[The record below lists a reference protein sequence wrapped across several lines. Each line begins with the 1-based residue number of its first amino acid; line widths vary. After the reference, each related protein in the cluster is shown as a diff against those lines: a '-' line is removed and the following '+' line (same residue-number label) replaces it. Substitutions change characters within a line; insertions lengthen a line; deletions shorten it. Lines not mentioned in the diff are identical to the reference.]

1 MRYILGVVFLLI
13 SLQARSQYSAE
24 AIAWA
29 ETKMAVLSDDEKL
42 GQLFM
47 PRAYSLKEKDHY
59 KSIKKLIKENKIGG
73 LCFFQGTPMEQAR
86 IINEYQKLTDIP
98 LMIAIDG
105 EWGLGMRFKNDAISF
120 PRQLEL
126 GAIQDEQLIYE
137 MGKKIAEHCR
147 RTGVHINFAPVVDV
161 NNNPANPVIND
172 RSFGEDKYNVA
183 SKGRAYAKGLEDG
196 NVMACAKH
204 FPGHG
209 DTDVD
214 SHYDL
219 PVITHDIDRIQNI
232 ELMPFR
238 ALAEEGIGS
247 MMVAHVSMPAID
259 ARENRPTTLSQ
270 KAVTGILKEE
280 IGYKGLIMTDALD
293 MKGVAKHFKKGEV
306 EVEALIAGN
315 DLLLLS
321 EDIPKAI
328 KQIKASIDKGVLNW
342 ARIDQSVFKILASK
356 YDLGLSQP
364 QKIENLK
371 EIPNDVNDMES
382 VILKEKLVES
392 ALTMVKND
400 HDLVPIKKVK
410 PYKMATL
417 SIGSS
422 KKTTFQKTIAK
433 FVDCDHLFT
442 SKNIG
447 GSAYAAL
454 LNQLSK
460 YDKVFVSIHDM
471 SKYESKKFGV
481 TKSMFTLVR
490 ELEEKTDVILTVF
503 GSPYSLK
510 YFEKIETLLLAYNE
524 DDINQDKAAQA
535 LFGVFDIKGK
545 LPVSATDNLIYGTG
559 LFISGIGR
567 LGYSSPERV
576 GMSSDS
582 LKYIDNLVKE
592 MIDTKAAPGC
602 QVLCAKDGF
611 IVYNKVFGHHTYQK
625 KRKVKHDD
633 VYDLASVTKILAST
647 LSLMKLKDDKK
658 LSIYEPIVNYLP
670 VLDTCNKK
678 TLILEDI
685 LAHHAGLRGWVP
697 FYEST
702 RISKSKKKKNKNL
715 WKPDP
720 KYYRKT
726 ASDSFNIKVMDDLF
740 MRNDY
745 VDSMYSRIYAT
756 SLKEDRD
763 YKYSDLG
770 FYLTHQI
777 IKARSGQRLDSF
789 ASAYLYEP
797 LELQNTMF
805 NPAQSV
811 KLNRIPPTENDSY
824 FRDGKVHGYVHDMGA
839 AMLGGVAGHAG
850 LFSNAKDAAVLLQM
864 LLNGGNYAGQDYI
877 DPETVALFTKRH
889 YRSTRRGLGFDMK
902 ELGPKKKMNMSQ
914 AASDKAFGHLGFTGT
929 TVVVDPEENLIYVFL
944 SNRTYP
950 TMKNYKFGKQNYRPR
965 IHSVLYKSLG
975 YDVSI
980 GNEKLN

>member
-1 MRYILGVVFLLI
+1 MRYLLGVGFLLM
-13 SLQARSQYSAE
+13 SLQISAQYTAE
-24 AIAWA
+24 AITWA
-29 ETKMAVLSDDEKL
+29 EAKLQELSEDEKL

-47 PRAYSLKEKDHY
+47 PRAFSLKEKDHY
-59 KSIKKLIKENKIGG
+59 KAVKKLIKENKIGG
-73 LCFFQGTPMEQAR
+73 LCFFQGTPREQAR
-86 IINEYQKLTDIP
+86 IINEYQNLTDIP
-98 LMIAIDG
+98 LMIAIDA
-105 EWGLGMRFKNDAISF
+105 EWGLGMRFKNDAMSF

-137 MGKKIAEHCR
+137 MGKKVAEHCR
-147 RTGVHINFAPVVDV
+147 RVGVQVNFAPVVDV
-161 NNNPANPVIND
+161 NNNPSNPVIND
-172 RSFGEDKYNVA
+172 RSFGEDKYNVS
-183 SKGRAYAKGLEDG
+183 SKGRAYAKGLQDG

-219 PVITHDIDRIQNI
+219 PVITHDINRIQDI

-238 ALAEEGIGS
+238 ALAEEGVGS

-293 MKGVAKHFKKGEV
+293 MKGVSKHFKKGEV

-328 KQIKASIDKGVLNW
+328 TQIKESIKKGTLTWN
-342 ARIDQSVFKILASK
+342 RIDQSVFKILAAK
-356 YDLGLSQP
+356 YDLGLSQK
-364 QKIENLK
+364 QKIENLS
-371 EIPNDVNDMES
+371 EISKDVNDMES

-392 ALTMVKND
+392 ALTMVRND
-400 HDLVPIKKVK
+400 HDLIPIKKIRK
-410 PYKMATL
+410 HKMATL
-417 SIGSS
+417 AIGATE
-422 KKTTFQKTIAK
+422 KTTFQKTISK
-433 FVDCDHLFT
+433 FVECDHLFT

-447 GSAYAAL
+447 GSASNAL
-454 LNQLSK
+454 VNQLSK
-460 YDKVFVSIHDM
+460 YDRVFVSIHDM
-471 SKYESKKFGV
+471 SKYESKKFGI

-524 DDINQDKAAQA
+524 DDINQNKAAQA
-535 LFGVFDIKGK
+535 LFGVFDIRGK
-545 LPVSATDNLIYGTG
+545 LPVTASENLIYGTG

-567 LGYSSPERV
+567 LGYGSPERV

-582 LKYIDNLVKE
+582 LKYIDELVKE

-602 QVLCAKDGF
+602 QILCAKDGL
-611 IVYNKVFGHHTYQK
+611 IIYNEVFGYHTYDK
-625 KRKVKHDD
+625 KRKVKYND

-647 LSLMKLKDDKK
+647 ISIMKLQDDKK
-658 LSIYEPIVNYLP
+658 LSIYDPIVKYLP

-702 RISKSKKKKNKNL
+702 RIPKSKKKKKNGL
-715 WKPDP
+715 YKPDP
-720 KYYRKT
+720 IYYRKVAT
-726 ASDSFNIKVMDDLF
+726 DSFGIKVMDDLY

-745 VDSMYSRIYAT
+745 VDSIYSRIYGT

-777 IKARSGQRLDSF
+777 VKAQSGQRLDSF
-789 ASAYLYEP
+789 MSKEVYQP
-797 LELQNTMF
+797 LELQNTLF
-805 NPAQSV
+805 NPRTRV
-811 KLNRIPPTENDSY
+811 KANQIPPSEKDTY
-824 FRDGKVHGYVHDMGA
+824 FRDGKVQGYVHDMGA

-850 LFSNAKDAAVLLQM
+850 LFSNAEDAAVILQM
-864 LLNGGNYAGQDYI
+864 LLNGGHYAGEEYI
-877 DPETVALFTKRH
+877 KPETVELFTKRH

-929 TVVVDPEENLIYVFL
+929 TVVVDPEENLVYVFL

-965 IHSVLYKSLG
+965 IHSVLYKALG
-975 YDVSI
+975 YDISI

>member
-1 MRYILGVVFLLI
+1 MKYLLGIVFFFFSSQLM
-13 SLQARSQYSAE
+13 SQYSVEAITWAE
-24 AIAWA
+24 A
-29 ETKMAVLSDDEKL
+29 KMAELTVDEKL

-47 PRAYSLKEKDHY
+47 PRAFSLKEKDHY

-73 LCFFQGTPMEQAR
+73 LCFFQGTPEEQAR

-98 LMIAIDG
+98 LMIAIDA
-105 EWGLGMRFKNDAISF
+105 EWGLGMRFKKSTISF

-126 GAIQDEQLIYE
+126 GAIEDEQLIYE
-137 MGKKIAEHCR
+137 MGKKVAEHCR
-147 RTGVHINFAPVVDV
+147 RIGVHINFAPVIDV

-219 PVITHDIDRIQNI
+219 PIISHDINRIQDI

-238 ALAEEGIGS
+238 ALADEGVGS

-293 MKGVAKHFKKGEV
+293 MKGVAKHFKTGEV

-315 DLLLLS
+315 DVLLLS
-321 EDIPKAI
+321 EDVPKAI
-328 KQIKASIDKGVLNW
+328 AQIKESIEKGFLTQN
-342 ARIDQSVFKILASK
+342 RIDQSVFKILAAK
-356 YDLGLSQP
+356 YDLGLSKT
-364 QKIENLK
+364 QKIENIK
-371 EIPNDVNDMES
+371 EIEDDVNDIES
-382 VILKEKLVES
+382 IILKEKLIEN
-392 ALTMVKND
+392 ALTMVRND
-400 HDLVPIKKVK
+400 HDIIPIAKIKKHSV
-410 PYKMATL
+410 ATL
-417 SIGSS
+417 AIGSS
-422 KKTTFQKTIAK
+422 KKTTFQNTISK

-454 LNQLSK
+454 LKQLSK
-460 YDKVFVSIHDM
+460 YDRVFVSIHDM

-490 ELEEKTDVILTVF
+490 ELEENTDVILTVF

-524 DDINQDKAAQA
+524 DEINQDKAAQA

-545 LPVSATDNLIYGTG
+545 LPVSATENLNYGTG
-559 LFISGIGR
+559 LFISGNGR

-582 LKYIDNLVKE
+582 LKYIDDLVKE
-592 MIDTKAAPGC
+592 MIRTKAAPGC
-602 QVLCAKDGF
+602 QILCAKDGF
-611 IVYNKVFGHHTYQK
+611 IVYNEVFGHHTYDK
-625 KRKVKHDD
+625 KIKVSKND

-647 LSLMKLKDDKK
+647 ISLMKLQDDKK
-658 LSIYEPIVNYLP
+658 LSIYDPIVKYLP
-670 VLDTCNKK
+670 ELDTCNKK
-678 TLILEDI
+678 SLVLEDI

-702 RISKSKKKKNKNL
+702 RIPKSKKKSKYF
-715 WKPDP
+715 KPDP
-720 KYYRKT
+720 VYYRET
-726 ASDSFNIKVMDDLF
+726 VSDSFGIKVTDDLY
-740 MRNDY
+740 MRTDY
-745 VDSMYSRIYAT
+745 VDSIYSRIYGT

-777 IKARSGQRLDSF
+777 IKASSGQRLDSF
-789 ASAYLYEP
+789 VKSEVYDR
-797 LELQNTMF
+797 LELENIMF
-805 NPAQSV
+805 NPTTQL
-811 KLNRIPPTENDSY
+811 KLDRIPPTEKDTY
-824 FRDGKVHGYVHDMGA
+824 FRDGIVHGYVHDMGA

-850 LFSNAKDAAVLLQM
+850 LFSNAQDAAVLLQM
-864 LLNGGNYAGQDYI
+864 LLNGGRYAGEEYI
-877 DPETVALFTKRH
+877 KSETVDLFTKRH

-965 IHSVLYKSLG
+965 IHSVLYKALG
-975 YDVSI
+975 YDIGI

>member
-1 MRYILGVVFLLI
+1 MKYLLGIVFFFFSSQLM
-13 SLQARSQYSAE
+13 SQYSAE
-24 AIAWA
+24 AITWA
-29 ETKMAVLSDDEKL
+29 EAKMAELTVDEKL

-47 PRAYSLKEKDHY
+47 PRAFSLKEKDHY
-59 KSIKKLIKENKIGG
+59 KSVKKLIKENKIGG
-73 LCFFQGTPMEQAR
+73 LCFFQGTPEEQAR

-98 LMIAIDG
+98 LMIAIDA
-105 EWGLGMRFKNDAISF
+105 EWGLGMRFKKSTISF

-126 GAIQDEQLIYE
+126 GAIEDEQLIYE
-137 MGKKIAEHCR
+137 MGKKVAEHCR
-147 RTGVHINFAPVVDV
+147 RIGVHVNFAPVIDV

-219 PVITHDIDRIQNI
+219 PIISHDINRIQDI

-238 ALAEEGIGS
+238 ALADEGIGS

-293 MKGVAKHFKKGEV
+293 MKGVAKHFKTGEV

-315 DLLLLS
+315 DVLLLS
-321 EDIPKAI
+321 EDVPKAI
-328 KQIKASIDKGVLNW
+328 AQIKESIEKGFLTQN
-342 ARIDQSVFKILASK
+342 RIDQSVFKILAAK
-356 YDLGLSQP
+356 YDLGLSKT
-364 QKIENLK
+364 QKIENIK
-371 EIPNDVNDMES
+371 EIEDDVNDMES
-382 VILKEKLVES
+382 IILKEKLIEN

-400 HDLVPIKKVK
+400 HDIIPIGKIKKHSV
-410 PYKMATL
+410 ATL
-417 SIGSS
+417 AIGSS
-422 KKTTFQKTIAK
+422 KKTTFQNTISK

-454 LNQLSK
+454 LKQLSK
-460 YDKVFVSIHDM
+460 YDRVFVSIHDM

-490 ELEEKTDVILTVF
+490 ELEENTDVILTVF

-524 DDINQDKAAQA
+524 DEINQDKAAQA

-545 LPVSATDNLIYGTG
+545 LPVSATENLIYGTG
-559 LFISGIGR
+559 LFISGNGR

-582 LKYIDNLVKE
+582 LKYIDDLVKE
-592 MIDTKAAPGC
+592 MIRTKAAPGC
-602 QVLCAKDGF
+602 QILCAKDGF
-611 IVYNKVFGHHTYQK
+611 IVYNEVFGHHTYDK
-625 KRKVKHDD
+625 KIKVNKND

-647 LSLMKLKDDKK
+647 ISLMKLQDDKK
-658 LSIYEPIVNYLP
+658 LSIYDPIVKYLP

-678 TLILEDI
+678 TLVLEDI

-702 RISKSKKKKNKNL
+702 RIPKSKKKSKYF
-715 WKPDP
+715 KPDP
-720 KYYRKT
+720 VYYRET
-726 ASDSFNIKVMDDLF
+726 VSDSFGIKVTDDLY
-740 MRNDY
+740 MRTDY
-745 VDSMYSRIYAT
+745 VDSIYSRIYGT

-777 IKARSGQRLDSF
+777 IKASSGKRLDSF
-789 ASAYLYEP
+789 IKSEVYDR
-797 LELQNTMF
+797 LELENIMF
-805 NPAQSV
+805 NPTTQV
-811 KLNRIPPTENDSY
+811 KLDRIPPTEKDTY
-824 FRDGKVHGYVHDMGA
+824 FRDGIVHGYVHDMGA

-850 LFSNAKDAAVLLQM
+850 LFSNAQDAAVLLQM
-864 LLNGGNYAGQDYI
+864 LLNGGRYAGEEYI
-877 DPETVALFTKRH
+877 KSETVDLFTKRH

-965 IHSVLYKSLG
+965 IHSVLYKALG
-975 YDVSI
+975 YDISI